1 MKILLFKYFITPF
14 LFRKNLPNCR
24 SFSTFIFS
32 KKSQSITKRD
42 SFTQL
47 FFFFK
52 KSDLFFFFN
61 LSPFYFFKFF
71 FKLNKNLKISDLQL
85 TNFSSFFLD
94 KSSIFPPRNSQNL
107 NFLFFNF
114 SNFLAKFLFWQ
125 YRNRIFFLNRQFL
138 VNLKYYFLGSSDR
151 EVSFNFKNNLFFFK
165 NFINFFNS
173 NNSTNYAYYLKI
185 SNLYIKSS
193 EDVNNTLHFKFFDFF
208 KNPYSFKIPP
218 FNKRI
223 NFFKNLDIISENVAN
238 SNYNLLKSF
247 FVKYKHL
254 QWPII
259 SDNYKGNHINRRKKK
274 YHLRFLKK
282 LKYYFENINPR
293 TVTSS
298 IAWLM
303 SHYLNFNICIMSM
316 TRGALFFAITTAR
329 GYILLRR
336 SQTQF
341 CPISKSKLYKEHT
354 FPNRIAEKFS
364 HLCSM
369 LKFFG
374 LVYFLKNGFEDS
386 RMLTIFKLM
395 ASKTK
400 FKVNLRG
407 IIIGRSLPHGLPGR
421 MRKKRRQ

>member
-1 MKILLFKYFITPF
+1 VFF
-14 LFRKNLPNCR
+14 L
-24 SFSTFIFS
+24 
-32 KKSQSITKRD
+32 
-42 SFTQL
+42 
-47 FFFFK
+47 
-52 KSDLFFFFN
+52 FFN

-71 FKLNKNLKISDLQL
+71 FKLTNILQISYLQL

-94 KSSIFPPRNSQNL
+94 RNSIFPPRNAHNS

-138 VNLKYYFLGSSDR
+138 VNLKYYFLGSSTR
-151 EVSFNFKNNLFFFK
+151 EVSFNLKNNLFFFK
-165 NFINFFNS
+165 NFINFVKDNS
-173 NNSTNYAYYLKI
+173 YSYYLKT
-185 SNLYIKSS
+185 SNLYLQSG
-193 EDVNNTLHFKFFDFF
+193 EENNNLHFKFFDFF
-208 KNPYSFKIPP
+208 KNPYSFKIQS

-223 NFFKNLDIISENVAN
+223 NFFKHLEFVSGNFAN
-238 SNYNLLKSF
+238 YNYNLLKSF

-282 LKYYFENINPR
+282 LRYYFENINPR

-298 IAWLM
+298 LAWLM

-341 CPISKSKLYKEHT
+341 CPVSKSKLYKEHT